1 MSNKPQRRQRYE
13 GLSVEQ
19 TAQQLSDD
27 LDLIEAVQQEH
38 IQEDEEAF
46 AAIAQQWQEWK
57 LTSLRFQN
65 KQLIALAFVLLTAM
79 VSIVVALATRSA

>member
-1 MSNKPQRRQRYE
+1 MTYKPRRRQRYE

-19 TAQQLSDD
+19 QAQALSDD
-27 LDLIEAVQQEH
+27 LDLIEAVMAEH
-38 IQEDEEAF
+38 VEEDEVAF
-46 AAIAQQWQEWK
+46 KAMQEQWQEWK

-79 VSIVVALATRSA
+79 VSIVVALATR

>member
-13 GLSVEQ
+13 GLSIEQ

-27 LDLIEAVQQEH
+27 LDLIEAVMEEH
-38 IQEDEEAF
+38 VEDDEVAF
-46 AAIAQQWQEWK
+46 ARIAEQWQEWK

-65 KQLIALAFVLLTAM
+65 KQLIALATVLFVAIISL
-79 VSIVVALATRSA
+79 IVPLVTK